1 MTDHARRVLIVDDDP
16 LVATLVESLLSGR
29 GFVTASCGDA
39 TTARQRVAEFDPDL
53 VILDVNLGGG
63 PTGLQ
68 LGYVLARLHPE
79 LALMYLTRY
88 PTAVIA
94 DRAMAEHARRHAVL
108 SKDDIHDVEVL
119 IAGVEDALRGRRGGA
134 ELDIA
139 RDEQMS
145 TLTRT
150 QWEVLGLVS
159 DGLTN
164 SAIAERRNTSERAV
178 EKQLRQIYEILGL
191 QSGREVNAR
200 VLAALRYRNSMGDTQ
215 RRVTTASLD

>member
-1 MTDHARRVLIVDDDP
+1 VTDLTRRILIVDDDP
-16 LVATLVESLLSGR
+16 LVASLVESLLSDR
-29 GFVTASCGDA
+29 GFVTSSCGDA

-53 VILDVNLGGG
+53 VILDVNLGKG

-68 LGYVLARLHPE
+68 LGYVLARLHPD

-94 DRAMAEHARRHAVL
+94 DRGMAEHARHHTVL
-108 SKDDIHDVEVL
+108 SKDDVHDVDVL
-119 IAGVEDALRGRRGGA
+119 LAGVEDALRGRHTTEA
-134 ELDIA
+134 LDVA
-139 RDEQMS
+139 PDEQMS

-150 QWEVLGLVS
+150 QWQVLGLVA

-200 VLAALRYRNSMGDTQ
+200 VLAALRYRNSMGETQ
-215 RRVTTASLD
+215 PQVATASLD

>member
-1 MTDHARRVLIVDDDP
+1 MTDLARRVLIVDDDP
-16 LVATLVESLLSGR
+16 LVATLVESLLSAR
-29 GFVTASCGDA
+29 GFATSSCGDA

-94 DRAMAEHARRHAVL
+94 DRAMAEHARHHAVL
-108 SKDDIHDVEVL
+108 SKDDVHDADVL
-119 IAGVEDALRGRRGGA
+119 IAGVEDALRGRRRGA
-134 ELDIA
+134 ELDVA

-145 TLTRT
+145 SLTRT
-150 QWEVLGLVS
+150 QWEVLGLVA

-178 EKQLRQIYEILGL
+178 EKQLRQIYEILAL

-200 VLAALRYRNSMGDTQ
+200 VLAALRYRNSMGQTRPQ
-215 RRVTTASLD
+215 VTTASLD